1 MERREFNKMLAL
13 GLAAGLSLP
22 TLTRGARAA
31 NFDLRCATLW
41 QRASYAHDRCPRA
54 IAADLLPR
62 AASQYLAFTVPETVL
77 HT

>member
-31 NFDLRCATLW
+31 NFDYDVPRFGNVHLMHMTDAHRNCSRSST
-41 QRASYAHDRCPRA
+41 ASRKS
-54 IAADLLPR
+54 ILV
-62 AASQYLAFTVPETVL
+62 FTVHETVL